1 MWTLW
6 NDLVL
11 PKPKDESVP
20 YRVQPTRA
28 VVARCD
34 CLSSSQP
41 PVRWAAAP
49 VLGFLSAGTGCTQVT
64 VGSRRGSRVQLYGL
78 PKAALCSHLSH
89 GSAVMHRRCGELVGM
104 SLLLRVSLLSLLSQ
118 PPAQLQLSL
127 MRVLISVAKWELCG
141 RNLSFLLHLSL
152 LMFFPVIITCDSWE
166 EHYFCKS
173 QFLSSV
179 CFQSLRVKDSLTVI
193 TAVSTCSSYLWHVV
207 SFL

>member
-141 RNLSFLLHLSL
+141 RNRGLKLPAAFIIAHVLSCNNHLWFLRRTLFLQVSVSVLSL
-152 LMFFPVIITCDSWE
+152 FPESS
-166 EHYFCKS
+166 CKGQPHSDYSS
-173 QFLSSV
+173 QHL
-179 CFQSLRVKDSLTVI
+179 Q
-193 TAVSTCSSYLWHVV
+193 
-207 SFL
+207 